1 MSAATAPEQQVRDTE
16 QRLKDL
22 IRDHAST
29 PWAGA
34 MLWVA
39 AHAMAKAHRHA
50 ERDRLLSE
58 RRNSERAS

>member
-1 MSAATAPEQQVRDTE
+1 MSAPGEVQATE

-22 IRDHAST
+22 IQEHALT

-58 RRNSERAS
+58 SGNSERAS

>member
-1 MSAATAPEQQVRDTE
+1 MSTPDEVQATER
-16 QRLKDL
+16 RLKEL
-22 IRDHAST
+22 IQEHALT

-39 AHAMAKAHRHA
+39 CHAYAKARVHA

-58 RRNSERAS
+58 RDTGATDAAPLA